1 MFKALKWVY
10 DLGKLHER
18 RRIELAIRNYKYPT
32 GIIPEFEIS
41 QDELYRRQDVEREI
55 RSIIYSVQTDVT
67 KKSVLDD

>member
-1 MFKALKWVY
+1 MLKTLKWIY
-10 DLGKLHER
+10 DLGRIHER

-41 QDELYRRQDVEREI
+41 QDELYRRRDVEREI
-55 RSIIYSVQTDVT
+55 HGIIYPVQTDVI